1 MKGSPWLLGAL
12 VLVLG
17 GCIED
22 GRPASCDGPAEIALA
37 VTEGSMAPPDPSVCR
52 DQAVTLSIE
61 SEVDGVLHIHGYDE
75 EAPATAIVA
84 GETLE
89 LSFTASR
96 SGQFPIELHAEGDP
110 RGQELGIF
118 TVHEP

>member
-1 MKGSPWLLGAL
+1 MTRRWIVATLVVLLT
-12 VLVLG
+12 

-22 GRPASCDGPAEIALA
+22 GRPTSCDGPAEITLV
-37 VTEGSMAPPDPSVCR
+37 VTADSMTPADPSVCR
-52 DQAVTLSIE
+52 DQAVTLSVE
-61 SEVDGVLHIHGYDE
+61 SEVDGVLHIHGYDA
-75 EAPATAIVA
+75 EAPATPIVS

-96 SGQFPIELHAEGDP
+96 SGQFPMELHADDDP
-110 RGQELGIF
+110 AGVELGIF

>member
-1 MKGSPWLLGAL
+1 MTRRWMLAALILL
-12 VLVLG
+12 VT

-22 GRPASCDGPAEIALA
+22 GRPASCDGPAQIALV
-37 VTEGSMAPPDPSVCR
+37 VTGDSMTPADPSVCR

-75 EAPATAIVA
+75 EAPATPIVA

-96 SGQFPIELHAEGDP
+96 SGQFPMELHADDDP
-110 RGQELGIF
+110 AGVELGIF